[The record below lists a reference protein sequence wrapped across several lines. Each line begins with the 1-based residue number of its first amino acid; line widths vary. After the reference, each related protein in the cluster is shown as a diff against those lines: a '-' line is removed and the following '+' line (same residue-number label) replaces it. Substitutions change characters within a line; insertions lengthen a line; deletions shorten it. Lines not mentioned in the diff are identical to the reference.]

1 MKRRSSH
8 ALIAALT
15 LTLAAGLIGCDGN
28 DNDGGELSA
37 ETSEAIAK
45 TFSDAFTGISLAIA
59 DLQNAKDEGHPKA
72 TSPAGDCPQGGTYSV
87 TGSSEF
93 GETSFSLTAD
103 VDLDNC
109 NGIDGSVSIDGSGS
123 FTQSNLDLD
132 LIFDGS
138 LAGENCSLSFDRFR
152 ETLSSDFNSGAS
164 TLTLDGR
171 YTGACAG
178 DGFTCSFNEVELS
191 TASVG
196 SAEIVRNSCR
206 LN

>member
-1 MKRRSSH
+1 MTRFLVPAFVLLFSS
-8 ALIAALT
+8 AMLV
-15 LTLAAGLIGCDGN
+15 GCDGN
-28 DNDGGELSA
+28 NNDGGELSA
-37 ETSEAIAK
+37 ETSEAIAE

-59 DLQNAKDEGHPKA
+59 DIQSPKSQPQPKSA
-72 TSPAGDCPQGGTYSV
+72 SPVGECPKGGSYSV
-87 TGSSEF
+87 TGSSEL

-103 VDLDNC
+103 IDLDGC

-123 FTQSNLDLD
+123 FTQSNVNLD

-138 LAGENCSLSFDRFR
+138 LAGEHCSLSFDRFR
-152 ETLSSDFNSGAS
+152 ETLSSDLNSGAS

-171 YTGACAG
+171 YTGACTG
-178 DGFTCSFNEVELS
+178 DGFTCSFDEVEIS
-191 TASVG
+191 TSNVG